1 MPKGLVL
8 DEGGKQV
15 DPEKNYLRTKQR
27 REPNKEA
34 HTITRC
40 KQIHPTLDQQQQ
52 AQFSVKELTTSVIST
67 FMPSYVIM
75 GCMHAFPSYRTIA
88 ELRLHHRFQTIC
100 SVFNS
105 PL

>member
-34 HTITRC
+34 CT
-40 KQIHPTLDQQQQ
+40 
-52 AQFSVKELTTSVIST
+52 
-67 FMPSYVIM
+67 YN
-75 GCMHAFPSYRTIA
+75 
-88 ELRLHHRFQTIC
+88 
-100 SVFNS
+100 NS
-105 PL
+105 M